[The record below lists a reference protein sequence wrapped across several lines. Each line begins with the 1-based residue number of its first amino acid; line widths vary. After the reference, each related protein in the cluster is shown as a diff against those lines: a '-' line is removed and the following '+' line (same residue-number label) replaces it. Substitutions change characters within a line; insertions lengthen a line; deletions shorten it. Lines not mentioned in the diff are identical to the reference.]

1 MESLWIAF
9 SIALGLAAGQP
20 AVAQDKGKPPL
31 AEAQD
36 ERTKEKTPESTGE
49 RKNGS
54 GKQAKVDRD
63 DREFMEKAARLG
75 HAELAAS
82 KLAATRASS
91 QEVKD
96 FARQMVEDHT
106 RSSREL
112 QALAS
117 SKGVKLPASPDRGHA
132 KDLRKLEGLS
142 GAEFDREYMAGAGV
156 KDHDRTV
163 DLFRDAQKDTK
174 DPDVKAF
181 IDKTLP
187 VLQKHH
193 QRAKTVHASVKDGKS
208 SAVGSGKEERKSDR
222 KRSDKDAK

>member
-31 AEAQD
+31 AGAQD
-36 ERTKEKTPESTGE
+36 ERTKEKTPESTGA
-49 RKNGS
+49 RKEGTRRE
-54 GKQAKVDRD
+54 AKIDDD

-75 HAELAAS
+75 HAEVAAS
-82 KLAATRASS
+82 KLAVTKASS
-91 QEVKD
+91 QGVKD
-96 FARQMVEDHT
+96 FAKQMVQDHT
-106 RSSREL
+106 KAGKEL

-117 SKGVKLPASPDRGHA
+117 KKGVKLPASPDRGHE
-132 KDLRKLEGLS
+132 KDLKELEKLS
-142 GAEFDREYMAGAGV
+142 GAEFDREYMAKAGV

-163 DLFRDAQKDTK
+163 DLFRDAKEDTK

-193 QRAKTVHASVKDGKS
+193 QMAKTLHASVKEGKS
-208 SAVGSGKEERKSDR
+208 SAVGAGKSERKR
-222 KRSDKDAK
+222 PERDAK

>member
-31 AEAQD
+31 VGAQD

-49 RKNGS
+49 RTDRS

-82 KLAATRASS
+82 KLAVTKASS
-91 QEVKD
+91 QEVKN
-96 FARQMVEDHT
+96 FAKQMVDDHT
-106 RSSREL
+106 QSGQAL

-117 SKGVKLPASPDRGHA
+117 KKGVKLPASPDRGHA
-132 KDLRKLEGLS
+132 KDLKKLEGLS
-142 GAEFDREYMAGAGV
+142 GPEFDREYMAGAGV

-193 QRAKTVHASVKDGKS
+193 QMAKTVHASVKGKS
-208 SAVGSGKEERKSDR
+208 SAVGSGKEKGDR
-222 KRSDKDAK
+222 GRADRDAK

>member
-9 SIALGLAAGQP
+9 SLALGLAAGQP

-31 AEAQD
+31 VGAQD
-36 ERTKEKTPESTGE
+36 ERSKEKTPESTGRE
-49 RKNGS
+49 

-82 KLAATRASS
+82 KLAATKASS
-91 QEVKD
+91 QQVKD
-96 FARQMVEDHT
+96 FAKQMVEDHT
-106 RSSREL
+106 KSSKEL

-117 SKGVKLPASPDRGHA
+117 KKGVKLPATPDRGHE
-132 KDLRKLEGLS
+132 KDLKKLEGLS
-142 GAEFDREYMAGAGV
+142 GPEFDREYMAGAGV

-174 DPDVKAF
+174 DADVKAF

-193 QRAKTVHASVKDGKS
+193 QMAKTVHAAVKDGKS
-208 SAVGSGKEERKSDR
+208 SAVGSGKEKSDR
-222 KRSDKDAK
+222 KRSDRDAK

>member
-9 SIALGLAAGQP
+9 AIAMGLAAGQP
-20 AVAQDKGKPPL
+20 AVAQDRGKPPL
-31 AEAQD
+31 AQAQD

-49 RKNGS
+49 RTS

-82 KLAATRASS
+82 KLAASKASS
-91 QEVKD
+91 QQVKD
-96 FARQMVEDHT
+96 FARQMVEDHAK
-106 RSSREL
+106 SSKEL

-117 SKGVKLPASPDRGHA
+117 KKGVKLPASPDRGHT
-132 KDLRKLEGLS
+132 KDLKKLEGLS
-142 GAEFDREYMAGAGV
+142 GPEFDREYMAGAGV

-181 IDKTLP
+181 VDKTLP

-193 QRAKTVHASVKDGKS
+193 QLAKTVHAAVKDGKS
-208 SAVGSGKEERKSDR
+208 SAVGAGKDDRRSER

>member
-31 AEAQD
+31 AGAQD
-36 ERTKEKTPESTGE
+36 ERTKEKTPESTGV
-49 RKNGS
+49 RKEGARRE
-54 GKQAKVDRD
+54 AKVDDD

-75 HAELAAS
+75 HAEVAAS
-82 KLAATRASS
+82 KLAVTKASS
-91 QEVKD
+91 QAVKD
-96 FARQMVEDHT
+96 FAKQMVQDHT
-106 RSSREL
+106 KAGKEL

-117 SKGVKLPASPDRGHA
+117 KKGVKLPASPDRGHE
-132 KDLRKLEGLS
+132 KDLKELEKLS
-142 GAEFDREYMAGAGV
+142 GAEFDREYMAKAGV

-163 DLFRDAQKDTK
+163 DLFRDAKEDTK

-193 QRAKTVHASVKDGKS
+193 QMAKTLHASVKDGKS
-208 SAVGSGKEERKSDR
+208 SAVGAGKGERKRPDR
-222 KRSDKDAK
+222 DAK